1 MRRQTDSA
9 QQHSGNGRPGGL
21 QTWLDGL
28 HQTAQFNNMAKE
40 LVHPGHDPLELMM
53 RTCIQNEKK
62 ANALVLFYHK
72 ILKFKMND
80 SYIKLVLAWMA
91 SRTSIE
97 GLARMQFLEAYVGV
111 IAPQL
116 HNKSP
121 NAFPPDR
128 AKGKG
133 SSEEQ

>member
-1 MRRQTDSA
+1 MKGQTDSA
-9 QQHSGNGRPGGL
+9 RHQHGGNGRPPGL
-21 QTWLDGL
+21 QGWLDGL
-28 HQTAQFNNMAKE
+28 HQTAEFNNMAKE
-40 LVHPGHDPLELMM
+40 LVHPGQDPLELMM
-53 RTCIQNEKK
+53 RTCIPNEKK

-72 ILKFKMND
+72 ILKFKMSD

-91 SRTSIE
+91 SRTSID

-121 NAFPPDR
+121 NTSTPNR
-128 AKGKG
+128 AKDKT
-133 SSEEQ
+133 SEEQ